1 VWHGPGVSA
10 VTVTCPAVSNADA
23 NPHLAMPIETA
34 GAELDPSRIVAVVVH
49 GRTQD
54 PAYVREFVV
63 ERLELP
69 DITFVL
75 PAAANG
81 TWYPQGFQ
89 APVEANEPDL
99 TWALDRLDAV
109 AADLAAQHVA
119 DRQVVW
125 IGFSQGAC
133 LVGEWVARHPRR
145 WGGLAV
151 LTGGLIGP
159 PGTDLLHDGDLAG
172 TPVFLGTSDVDPWVP
187 EPRVHETAE
196 ALRAQGAAIELR
208 VYPGMGHEINDDEI
222 DAVRTMLIGAAND
235 VGGARHR
242 GEAAT

>member
-1 VWHGPGVSA
+1 VRNV
-10 VTVTCPAVSNADA
+10 DA
-23 NPHLAMPIETA
+23 NPHLAMPIEA
-34 GAELDPSRIVAVVVH
+34 VGADVGLGRVVAVVVH
-49 GRTQD
+49 GRAQD
-54 PAYVREFVV
+54 PGYVREFIV
-63 ERLELP
+63 ERLGVP
-69 DITFVL
+69 DITFLL
-75 PAAANG
+75 PAAAGN

-99 TWALDRLDAV
+99 TWALERLDTL
-109 AADLAAQHVA
+109 AADLAAQDVA

-159 PGTDLLHDGDLAG
+159 PGTDLRHDGDLAG
-172 TPVFLGTSDVDPWVP
+172 TPVFLGTSDVDAWVP
-187 EPRVHETAE
+187 ESRVHETAE
-196 ALRAQGAAIELR
+196 ALRAQGGAIELR

-222 DAVRTMLIGAAND
+222 DAVRAMLATAVTDARGAP
-235 VGGARHR
+235 HH
-242 GEAAT
+242 GEATT